1 MSELLVSGGTPLEGE
16 LTVHGAKNSVLPI
29 LAACLLTREQ
39 VTIHNCPRLTDVAAA
54 LEILEHLGC
63 TAQWDDG
70 ALTLDP
76 SAADGGEIP
85 EQLMRSMRSSIIF
98 LGPVLAR
105 SGAVR
110 LTYPGGCELGPR
122 PIDLH
127 LAAMRSLGAHVAAG
141 TEGLLCEGRLTGC
154 DIHLSIP
161 SVGATENAMLAAMGA
176 EGTTYISN
184 AAREPEIVDLERFLN
199 CLGGRV
205 RGAGSSVISVEG
217 MRPLSGGHYTI
228 MGDRIVAATLLAA
241 GAAAGGSVRLKGV
254 DWRHVATVSAVL
266 MEAGCGVYS
275 DGQGV
280 TLHRDPA
287 RPLRGVS
294 TIRTAPYPGFP
305 TDAQAPVMAAL
316 AAGQG
321 TTMFVENMFDS
332 RYRHVSELARM
343 GADITVEGRVAL
355 VRGVRRLHGAR
366 VEATD
371 LRGGGALAVAALGAE
386 GETVITG
393 VHHIDRGYAGLE
405 DMVRHLG
412 GTMKRREDT
421 DEAKGA

>member
-1 MSELLVSGGTPLEGE
+1 
-16 LTVHGAKNSVLPI
+16 
-29 LAACLLTREQ
+29 
-39 VTIHNCPRLTDVAAA
+39 
-54 LEILEHLGC
+54 
-63 TAQWDDG
+63 
-70 ALTLDP
+70 
-76 SAADGGEIP
+76 
-85 EQLMRSMRSSIIF
+85 
-98 LGPVLAR
+98 
-105 SGAVR
+105 
-110 LTYPGGCELGPR
+110 
-122 PIDLH
+122 
-127 LAAMRSLGAHVAAG
+127 
-141 TEGLLCEGRLTGC
+141 
-154 DIHLSIP
+154 
-161 SVGATENAMLAAMGA
+161 
-176 EGTTYISN
+176 
-184 AAREPEIVDLERFLN
+184 
-199 CLGGRV
+199 
-205 RGAGSSVISVEG
+205 
-217 MRPLSGGHYTI
+217 

-241 GAAAGGSVRLKGV
+241 GAAAEEASCLERGGLAACG
-254 DWRHVATVSAVL
+254 HGELPVL

-405 DMVRHLG
+405 DMVRRLG
-412 GTMKRREDT
+412 RGP
-421 DEAKGA
+421 

>member
-1 MSELLVSGGTPLEGE
+1 
-16 LTVHGAKNSVLPI
+16 
-29 LAACLLTREQ
+29 
-39 VTIHNCPRLTDVAAA
+39 
-54 LEILEHLGC
+54 
-63 TAQWDDG
+63 
-70 ALTLDP
+70 
-76 SAADGGEIP
+76 
-85 EQLMRSMRSSIIF
+85 MRSMRSSIIF

-110 LTYPGGCELGPR
+110 LTYPGGCELAPGPLTYIWR
-122 PIDLH
+122 RCAPWARMWP
-127 LAAMRSLGAHVAAG
+127 LAP
-141 TEGLLCEGRLTGC
+141 EGLLCEGRLTGC

-321 TTMFVENMFDS
+321 TTMFVENMFDAVTGMSPSWPAWGRTS
-332 RYRHVSELARM
+332 RLRAGWPWCGGCAGSTEPGWRPLTC
-343 GADITVEGRVAL
+343 GA
-355 VRGVRRLHGAR
+355 
-366 VEATD
+366 
-371 LRGGGALAVAALGAE
+371 AAPWQWPPWG
-386 GETVITG
+386 
-393 VHHIDRGYAGLE
+393 
-405 DMVRHLG
+405 
-412 GTMKRREDT
+412 RRERR
-421 DEAKGA
+421 

>member
-1 MSELLVSGGTPLEGE
+1 
-16 LTVHGAKNSVLPI
+16 
-29 LAACLLTREQ
+29 
-39 VTIHNCPRLTDVAAA
+39 
-54 LEILEHLGC
+54 
-63 TAQWDDG
+63 
-70 ALTLDP
+70 
-76 SAADGGEIP
+76 
-85 EQLMRSMRSSIIF
+85 
-98 LGPVLAR
+98 
-105 SGAVR
+105 
-110 LTYPGGCELGPR
+110 
-122 PIDLH
+122 
-127 LAAMRSLGAHVAAG
+127 
-141 TEGLLCEGRLTGC
+141 
-154 DIHLSIP
+154 
-161 SVGATENAMLAAMGA
+161 MLAAMGA

-205 RGAGSSVISVEG
+205 QGAGSSVISVEG

-405 DMVRHLG
+405 DMVRRLG